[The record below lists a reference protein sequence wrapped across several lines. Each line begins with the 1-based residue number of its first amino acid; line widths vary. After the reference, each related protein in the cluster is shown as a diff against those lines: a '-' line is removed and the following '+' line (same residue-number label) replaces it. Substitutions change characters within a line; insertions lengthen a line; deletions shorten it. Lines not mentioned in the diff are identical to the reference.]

1 MNMDEKNKDL
11 LVGTED
17 EESFEELFN
26 KSFVEPVFF
35 NPGEKIK
42 AVVFTITK
50 EWVFIDLGGKSEGAI
65 AAEEFIDDEGST
77 TIKEGDTIEAYFL
90 SSRNNEKLFTTRIS
104 GNAAAKAH
112 LEDVYENR
120 IPVEGLVEKEVKGG
134 FEVKIAGSIRAFCP
148 FSQMGPHRIEDTE
161 PFIGQKMIFK
171 IIEYGEDGRNIIVSH
186 RVILEEERQIQKEA
200 LRGSLEEGMTVQG
213 DITSVKKFGAFV
225 DIGGIEGLIPISEI
239 SWGRVEDTESVLS
252 VGQKVDVAIMK
263 LDWENDKFSFSL
275 KEIQPDP
282 WITMS
287 QRYSEGSTHKGKVA
301 RLAQFGAFVTLEPGI
316 DGLLHISELG
326 KSKRIKHPGEIL
338 EQGQTVEVK
347 IGKIDEEARRVSL
360 LMISDEEGSRET
372 DDYKKHMAGSSGKSS
387 SSFGTLGDLLQQ
399 KLNKD

>member
-1 MNMDEKNKDL
+1 MDEKNKDL
-11 LVGTED
+11 LEGTEN

-42 AVVFTITK
+42 STVITITK

-65 AAEEFIDDEGST
+65 AAEEFIDDEGSS

-104 GNAAAKAH
+104 GGAAAKAH
-112 LEDVYENR
+112 LEDVYENK

-134 FEVKIAGSIRAFCP
+134 FEVKIAGNIRAFCP
-148 FSQMGPHRIEDTE
+148 FSQMGPHRIEDAE
-161 PFIGQKMIFK
+161 PFIGQNMIFK
-171 IIEYGEDGRNIIVSH
+171 IIEYGENGRNIIVSH
-186 RVILEEERQIQKEA
+186 RVILDEERQIQKEA
-200 LRGSLEEGMTVQG
+200 LRGSLKEGMTVEG

-239 SWGRVEDTESVLS
+239 SWGRVEEVESVLS
-252 VGQKVDVAIMK
+252 VGQKVEVAVMK
-263 LDWENDKFSFSL
+263 LDWENDRFSFSL

-282 WITMS
+282 WTTMA
-287 QRYSEGSTHKGKVA
+287 QRYSEGSTLKGTVA

-326 KSKRIKHPGEIL
+326 KSKKIKHPGEVL
-338 EQGQTVEVK
+338 EKGQAIEVK
-347 IGKIDEEARRVSL
+347 IGKIDEEARRISL
-360 LMISDEEGSRET
+360 LMISDGEDSRET
-372 DDYKKHMAGSSGKSS
+372 DDYKKHMTGSSGKSS
-387 SSFGTLGDLLQQ
+387 GSFGTLGDLLQQ
-399 KLNKD
+399 KLNKE

>member
-1 MNMDEKNKDL
+1 MDEKNKDL
-11 LVGTED
+11 SVGTED

-42 AVVFTITK
+42 AAVITTSK

-65 AAEEFIDDEGST
+65 AAEEFIDDEGNAT
-77 TIKEGDTIEAYFL
+77 VKEGDTIEAYFL
-90 SSRNNEKLFTTRIS
+90 SSRNNEKLFTTLIS

-120 IPVEGLVEKEVKGG
+120 IPVEGLIEKEVKGG
-134 FEVKIAGSIRAFCP
+134 FEVKIAGNIRAFCP

-171 IIEYGEDGRNIIVSH
+171 IIEYGENGRNVIVSH

-252 VGQKVDVAIMK
+252 VGQKVEVAIMK

-316 DGLLHISELG
+316 DGLMHISELG
-326 KSKRIKHPGEIL
+326 KSKRIKHPGEVL
-338 EQGQTVEVK
+338 EQGQTIEVK

-360 LMISDEEGSRET
+360 LMISDEEDSRET

-387 SSFGTLGDLLQQ
+387 GSFGTLGDLLQQ
-399 KLNKD
+399 KLNKK

>member
-1 MNMDEKNKDL
+1 MDEKNKDL
-11 LVGTED
+11 SVGTED

-42 AVVFTITK
+42 AAVITTTK

-65 AAEEFIDDEGST
+65 AAEEFIDDEGNAT
-77 TIKEGDTIEAYFL
+77 VKEGDTIEAYFL
-90 SSRNNEKLFTTRIS
+90 SSRNNEKLFTTLIS

-120 IPVEGLVEKEVKGG
+120 IPVEGLIEKEVKGG
-134 FEVKIAGSIRAFCP
+134 FEVKIAGNIRAFCP
-148 FSQMGPHRIEDTE
+148 FSQMGPHRIEDAE

-171 IIEYGEDGRNIIVSH
+171 IIEYGENGRNIIVSH

-252 VGQKVDVAIMK
+252 IGQKVEVAIMK

-316 DGLLHISELG
+316 DGLMHISELG
-326 KSKRIKHPGEIL
+326 KSKRIKHPGEVL
-338 EQGQTVEVK
+338 EQGQTIEVK

-387 SSFGTLGDLLQQ
+387 GSFGTLGDLLQQ
-399 KLNKD
+399 KLNKK

>member
-11 LVGTED
+11 SVGTED

-42 AVVFTITK
+42 AAVITTTK

-65 AAEEFIDDEGST
+65 AAEEFIDDEGNAT
-77 TIKEGDTIEAYFL
+77 VKEGDTIEAYFL
-90 SSRNNEKLFTTRIS
+90 SSRNNEKLFTTLIS

-120 IPVEGLVEKEVKGG
+120 IPVEGLIEKEVKGG
-134 FEVKIAGSIRAFCP
+134 FEVKIAGNIRAFCP
-148 FSQMGPHRIEDTE
+148 FSQMGPHRIEDAE

-171 IIEYGEDGRNIIVSH
+171 IIEYSENGRNIIVSH

-252 VGQKVDVAIMK
+252 IGQKVEVAIMK

-316 DGLLHISELG
+316 DGLMHISELG
-326 KSKRIKHPGEIL
+326 KSKRIKHPGEVL
-338 EQGQTVEVK
+338 EQGQTIEVK

-387 SSFGTLGDLLQQ
+387 GSFGTLGDLLQQ
-399 KLNKD
+399 KLNKK